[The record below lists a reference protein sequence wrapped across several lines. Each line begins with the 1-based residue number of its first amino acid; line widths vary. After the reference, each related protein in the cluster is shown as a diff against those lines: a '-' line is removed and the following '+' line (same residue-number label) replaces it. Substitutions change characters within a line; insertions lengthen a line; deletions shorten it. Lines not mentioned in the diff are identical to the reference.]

1 MTLFQWDSPGAGTGP
16 GDDPGG
22 QHRGLGAPRGR
33 RPQSRRRQE
42 EEDPPRG
49 GPALQARVPR
59 LRQADLRPEGGDEL
73 HHQAGLCLQP
83 GHAHLP
89 PLEDWRPQV
98 RAHLPDCRRC
108 PGL

>member
-49 GPALQARVPR
+49 RSSLQT
-59 LRQADLRPEGGDEL
+59 
-73 HHQAGLCLQP
+73 
-83 GHAHLP
+83 
-89 PLEDWRPQV
+89 
-98 RAHLPDCRRC
+98 
-108 PGL
+108 